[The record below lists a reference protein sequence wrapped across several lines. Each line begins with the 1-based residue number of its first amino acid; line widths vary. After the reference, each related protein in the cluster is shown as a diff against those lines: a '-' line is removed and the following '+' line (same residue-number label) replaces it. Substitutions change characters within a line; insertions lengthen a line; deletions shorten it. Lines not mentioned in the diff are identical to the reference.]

1 MSDFDSRYIRYGVQ
15 TDFNSVVTPN
25 KYLHT
30 NGESLKQQY
39 KLSSSRPARLGT
51 SDRQF
56 LSRKKVVGG
65 LDLLLN
71 NDQCIDLFSQVFCD
85 PVVLNPLTGYEINTF
100 KHKKDFV
107 PSGMTVDVIRDEKLF
122 RYVGYVVTQARLS
135 LSNQDQH
142 FGMNF
147 DGIGKMELEPII
159 PPSIASNVFSAPSY
173 VGVENVFDS
182 FKVVINDGVDDHE
195 LDVYS
200 IDLQW
205 KWNRKL
211 KEVARSLTPVGV
223 EGGTICVPSVKLK
236 WDYDSTTLFLVDAI
250 QNRTD
255 LSLSILMRQSQ
266 IPLIAHYNEI
276 LIEYPKL
283 RANGEIPTLKGSGF
297 GNLDFDI
304 NLEPLLVDNA
314 FTIKI
319 KRAA

>member
-1 MSDFDSRYIRYGVQ
+1 MSDLDTRYVRYGVQ
-15 TDFNSVVTPN
+15 TDFNVAATPN

-30 NGESLKQQY
+30 SGESLKQQY
-39 KLSSSRPARLGT
+39 RLSSSRPARLGT
-51 SDRQF
+51 TNRQL

-65 LDLLLN
+65 IDLLLN
-71 NDQCIDLFSQVFCD
+71 NDQCVDLFSEVFGS
-85 PVVLNPLTGYEINTF
+85 PVVSNPLTGYEINTF
-100 KHKKDFV
+100 KHRKDFL
-107 PSGMTVDVIRDEKLF
+107 PNGLTFDVIRDYKLF
-122 RYVGYVVTQARLS
+122 RYVGFVVTQARLS

-147 DGIGKMELEPII
+147 DGVGKMELEPVSI
-159 PPSIASNVFSAPSY
+159 PTIASNVFNAPSY
-173 VGVENVFDS
+173 VGVDNVFDS
-182 FKVVINDGVDDHE
+182 FKVVINDGSTDHT
-195 LDVYS
+195 LSVYS

-211 KEVARSLTPVGV
+211 KEVARSLTPIGI

-236 WDYDSTTLFLVDAI
+236 WDYDGSTLFLVDAI

-266 IPLIAHYNEI
+266 IPSIPHYNQV
-276 LIEYPKL
+276 LIEYPKM

-304 NLEPLLVDNA
+304 NLEPLLIQDA

-319 KRAA
+319 KRAG